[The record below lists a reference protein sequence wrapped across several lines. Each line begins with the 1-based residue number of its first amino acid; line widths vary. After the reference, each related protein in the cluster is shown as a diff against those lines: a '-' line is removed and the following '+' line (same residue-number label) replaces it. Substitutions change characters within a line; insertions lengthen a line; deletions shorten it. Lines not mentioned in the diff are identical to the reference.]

1 MRLLPGVE
9 GEPVAAGLVLAQLET
24 FGGVLNSAQMINVA
38 FAFGR
43 DPADGHLALKLPRD
57 TS

>member
-9 GEPVAAGLVLAQLET
+9 GEPVAAGLVLAQPVT

-38 FAFGR
+38 FALGR
-43 DPADGHLALKLPRD
+43 DPADGHLALELPGD
-57 TS
+57 AS